1 MEYILK
7 KLLMEFEKIEI
18 EGLILC
24 KPKLITD
31 KRGFF
36 SEIFRKDLLE
46 GITNQKINFCQSN
59 TSLSKYG
66 TIRGLHFQKPP
77 YAQTKLIR
85 CVSGSIL
92 DVAIDLRKNSKTYG
106 KSFCVELS
114 SENNKQL
121 FVPKGFAHGF
131 QVISDEAIV
140 NYKVDN
146 FYNPKSDSG
155 IIWNDKDLS
164 IDWSLDLKPILSE
177 KDLKLISFKELKSP
191 F

>member
-1 MEYILK
+1 MKISKTFIED
-7 KLLMEFEKIEI
+7 LLVIEPQLFKD
-18 EGLILC
+18 E
-24 KPKLITD
+24 
-31 KRGFF
+31 RGFF
-36 SEIFRKDLLE
+36 YESYNKKKLDKNI
-46 GITNQKINFCQSN
+46 KIVFVQDNE
-59 TSLSKYG
+59 SKSIKG
-66 TIRGLHFQKPP
+66 AIRGLHFQAPP
-77 YAQTKLIR
+77 FEQTKLVR
-85 CVSGSIL
+85 CVSGNIL
-92 DVAIDLRKNSKTYG
+92 DVAVDLRKNSKTYG

-121 FVPKGFAHGF
+121 FIPKGFAHGF

-164 IDWSLDLKPILSE
+164 IDWNLDIKPVISL

>member
-1 MEYILK
+1 MKINKTFIEN
-7 KLLMEFEKIEI
+7 LLIIEPQ
-18 EGLILC
+18 LF
-24 KPKLITD
+24 KD
-31 KRGFF
+31 DRGFF
-36 SEIFRKDLLE
+36 YESYNKNNLDKVVNVIFVQDNESK
-46 GITNQKINFCQSN
+46 SN
-59 TSLSKYG
+59 KG
-66 TIRGLHFQKPP
+66 VIRGLHFQKPP

-85 CVSGSIL
+85 CISGSIL
-92 DVAIDLRKNSKTYG
+92 DVAVDLRKNSKTYG
-106 KSFCVELS
+106 KSFSVELS
-114 SENNKQL
+114 CENNKQL

>member
-1 MEYILK
+1 MKISK
-7 KLLMEFEKIEI
+7 TFIKDLLVIEPQ
-18 EGLILC
+18 LF
-24 KPKLITD
+24 KD
-31 KRGFF
+31 DRGFF
-36 SEIFRKDLLE
+36 YESYNKNNLDKV
-46 GITNQKINFCQSN
+46 TNIVFVQDNE
-59 TSLSKYG
+59 SKSDKG
-66 TIRGLHFQKPP
+66 VIRGLHFQAPP
-77 YAQTKLIR
+77 FEQTKLVR
-85 CVSGSIL
+85 CISGNIL
-92 DVAIDLRKNSKTYG
+92 DVALDLRTSSKTYG
-106 KSFCVELS
+106 KFFSIELS

-131 QVISDEAIV
+131 QVLSETAIV

-164 IDWSLDLKPILSE
+164 IDWNLDLKPILSK